1 MGYLRIRSLDKGF
14 SHFSF
19 LSVLTL
25 HLPLTIIFN
34 DLTMI
39 SSSDVFADKTH
50 IALRLNLVN
59 VPGLNKL
66 LRSEV
71 FISEDKQLRAV
82 HLILDYKPLSR
93 TYQDAGQAI
102 RAGDPRLAC
111 IDVSVPGFL
120 AWTDLPLVE
129 LPLQRS
135 PREVAALKEEIA
147 SPRLSFEAEINRFHF
162 EEGEEEQVKPIIH
175 LLDSEEELDR
185 HFAAYFPKLISA
197 RVDNDSIE

>member
-1 MGYLRIRSLDKGF
+1 MGYLRIRSLGKGF

-25 HLPLTIIFN
+25 HLPLMIIFT

-39 SSSDVFADKTH
+39 SSSYVFVDKTH
-50 IALRLNLVN
+50 IAPRLNLVN
-59 VPGLNKL
+59 VSGLNKL

-71 FISEDKQLRAV
+71 FISEDKQLRVV

-93 TYQDAGQAI
+93 TYQDTSQAI

-120 AWTDLPLVE
+120 AWTNLPLVE

-135 PREVAALKEEIA
+135 P
-147 SPRLSFEAEINRFHF
+147 
-162 EEGEEEQVKPIIH
+162 
-175 LLDSEEELDR
+175 
-185 HFAAYFPKLISA
+185 
-197 RVDNDSIE
+197 